1 MFAPIINVEEL
12 VKAKILAVGDSEFTK
27 FAMNEWMAYRDD
39 ICEQIYVLVG
49 KYRSFQQQ
57 MDTAITAVDNIINQ
71 MLNNCSDLKKSQ
83 ECYYTT
89 SMFCTEQQL
98 DLIERYVDEVEKV
111 SQRIATQFNSTLGTT
126 AIYEVI
132 WQITQVLTKLKSSG
146 YPRFYFQVNYNAS
159 EHVVRVELYDPF
171 DMIPENQKIHNIPV
185 LIKEEQNSCESTQ
198 NDPFVDVPHD
208 SDIAVEKPIK
218 KRCTQRVMGERNLA
232 VLNLIKMIADIGGT
246 PTTALLRGFFK
257 QAYGTEINRI
267 LNAQINCGCVCK
279 EEHNIRPSYALTDKG
294 MSRVEKLK
302 PIELSWI
309 GWFKEIFNDQ
319 KLYDKAVMYLTQ
331 QSQSA
336 LRKDCGI
343 YIPLIL
349 AGILKHTDDGVALT
363 EFGEKVKGWYTE
375 ELNASN
381 QKEIMGDAN

>member
-1 MFAPIINVEEL
+1 MFAPTINVEEL

-27 FAMNEWMAYRDD
+27 FAMNEWTAYGND
-39 ICEQIYVLVG
+39 IRKQIHVLIG
-49 KYRSFQQQ
+49 KYSSFPQQ
-57 MDTAITAVDNIINQ
+57 MDAAITAVDNVINQ
-71 MLNNCSDLKKSQ
+71 MLQNCSDLKKSQ
-83 ECYYTT
+83 EYYYTT
-89 SMFCTEQQL
+89 SMFCTEPQL
-98 DLIERYVDEVEKV
+98 DLIGRYVDEVEKV

-132 WQITQVLTKLKSSG
+132 WQITQVLTRLKSSG

-198 NDPFVDVPHD
+198 NDPFADVPHD
-208 SDIAVEKPIK
+208 DVITVKTPVK
-218 KRCTQRVMGERNLA
+218 KRCTRSVMSKRYLA
-232 VLNLIKMIADIGGT
+232 VLNLIKTIASIGGT

-257 QAYGTEINRI
+257 QSYGTEINKI
-267 LNAQINCGCVCK
+267 LNVQINCGCVRK
-279 EEHNIRPSYALTDKG
+279 DEHKVRPSYALTDKG
-294 MSRVEKLK
+294 LSRVEKLK
-302 PIELSWI
+302 PIELSWVS
-309 GWFKEIFNDQ
+309 WFKEIFNDQ

-336 LRKDCGI
+336 PRKDCEV
-343 YIPLIL
+343 YIPLVF

-381 QKEIMGDAN
+381 QKEIVGDAN